1 MVEELYIE
9 PKEEQISGFFLDFD
23 PEMDGTDSR
32 RNAGNKKW
40 DWPSK
45 QSVGVRDI
53 RVFFFDTSTERKK
66 TN

>member
-32 RNAGNKKW
+32 RNAGNKK
-40 DWPSK
+40 
-45 QSVGVRDI
+45 
-53 RVFFFDTSTERKK
+53 
-66 TN
+66 